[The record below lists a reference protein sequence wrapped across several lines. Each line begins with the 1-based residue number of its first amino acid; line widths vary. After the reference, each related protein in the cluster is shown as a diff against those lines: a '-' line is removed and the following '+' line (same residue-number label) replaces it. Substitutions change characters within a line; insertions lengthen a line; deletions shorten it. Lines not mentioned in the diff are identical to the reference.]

1 MNYFYTYTLIN
12 VFTGEEILTTDREK
26 FSINGLEEATLL
38 LEVLNSGYVEQ
49 EEAPRV
55 ALTIKP
61 IMVLE
66 ETTI

>member
-12 VFTGEEILTTDREK
+12 VFTGEEILTTDGEK
-26 FSINGLEEATLL
+26 FSINGLEEAALL
-38 LEVLNSGYVEQ
+38 LEVLNSGYMEQ

-66 ETTI
+66 ESTI

>member
-1 MNYFYTYTLIN
+1 MEYFYTYTLTN
-12 VFTGEEILTTDREK
+12 VFTGEEILTVDKVK

-38 LEVLNSGYVEQ
+38 LEILNSGYVEQ

-55 ALTIKP
+55 VLTIKP

-66 ETTI
+66 ETV

>member
-1 MNYFYTYTLIN
+1 MNYFYTYTLTN
-12 VFTGEEILTTDREK
+12 VFTSEEILTTDGEK
-26 FSINGLEEATLL
+26 FSINGLEEAALL

-49 EEAPRV
+49 GEAPRV

-66 ETTI
+66 ETV